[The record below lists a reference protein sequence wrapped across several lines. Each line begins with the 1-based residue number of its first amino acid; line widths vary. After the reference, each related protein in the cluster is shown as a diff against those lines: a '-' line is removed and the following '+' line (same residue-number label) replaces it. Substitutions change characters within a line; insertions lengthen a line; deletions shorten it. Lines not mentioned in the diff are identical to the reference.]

1 MILGRAEVV
10 ITRRITIYARRGHD
24 TDIDKDI
31 NFVDQTLKCKKSWT
45 SNRQPGHK
53 PESTRYLVKNESEHF
68 LNIEFLGTGSAGYL
82 ALTVTAM
89 KIDNILQRMWRI
101 RCQQFWQHLL
111 EWRWLDEGN
120 VSHRAWSPAM
130 VVNEQNINVAAHCEP
145 SNPLTATVAKVTT
158 SCRHRTESVTGG
170 SKREMATQCAGH
182 REGGG
187 GWSDLRGLLV
197 AASRL
202 PVRPCWQPR
211 SSCQEF

>member
-1 MILGRAEVV
+1 
-10 ITRRITIYARRGHD
+10 
-24 TDIDKDI
+24 
-31 NFVDQTLKCKKSWT
+31 
-45 SNRQPGHK
+45 
-53 PESTRYLVKNESEHF
+53 
-68 LNIEFLGTGSAGYL
+68 
-82 ALTVTAM
+82 M
-89 KIDNILQRMWRI
+89 KIDNILQRMWGV

-170 SKREMATQCAGH
+170 SKREMATQCAGQ

-187 GWSDLRGLLV
+187 GWSDLRDLLV
-197 AASRL
+197 AAPSAREALLATKKQLPRILIVSIIEPRPEEGWATKHSDFLIRRL
-202 PVRPCWQPR
+202 RIPNRR
-211 SSCQEF
+211 QELFQLKN